1 MKAKPVQ
8 IAIIVIGLLVG
19 IGGIVLAVSK
29 NGAPDLANKMILV
42 DVTSG
47 ELYAVSTN
55 GRSIILPYRSPE
67 SNEPTLLPVIFDES
81 DSSWHVKSRYM
92 GAMNDIKSVSDK
104 IDPKSGRLAVESGV
118 KPKVIK

>member
-19 IGGIVLAVSK
+19 IVGIVLSMKKYA
-29 NGAPDLANKMILV
+29 GPDLANKMILV

-55 GRSIILPYRSPE
+55 GRSILLPYRSPD
-67 SNEPTLLPVIFDES
+67 SNEPTLLPVIFDEN
-81 DSSWHVKSRYM
+81 DSSWRVKSRYM
-92 GAMNDIKSVSDK
+92 DAMNDIKPVSDK
-104 IDPKSGRLAVESGV
+104 IDPKSGRLNVESGV